1 MAAGVNF
8 TYSAAP
14 LRRVRKVQFGILSP
28 DQVRRMSVT
37 QRVSL
42 AAPQNGIVEA
52 GIHRP
57 ETYSMGE
64 AVYGGINDPRM
75 GNTYEPDDPGHFGHI
90 ELAHPV
96 FHIGFWNEIVQV
108 LRCFCFGCS
117 HRMFAIEGDVRYRE
131 IQKLVNPKKKLH
143 AMAGLCRST
152 GSKGKLCDGCGMRQ
166 PRYARKGLQLMV
178 EFPEGAE
185 GDGNHNDVLNLVSA
199 TGDRKT
205 NLSAVAVQ
213 NVFKKISDEDCVRIG
228 LDPKFARPDWM
239 LVKVLPVPP
248 PHVRPSVSMDSVRR
262 CEDDLT
268 HKITDIVKA
277 NLTLKNAITQGQA
290 NHIVEQFEQLLQ
302 YHVAT
307 FIDNQLPD
315 MPQAQQRSGKPLKT
329 LRQRLVGK
337 EGRIRGNLV
346 GKRVDFS
353 ARTVITPD
361 PNLSINQV
369 GVPRSI
375 ARTLTVPERVTRFNM
390 ARLHQ
395 LVERGPKEHPG
406 ARYIVRGDGQR
417 IDLRWAKQKNDLSL
431 RVGWT
436 AERHLADGDVVL
448 FNRQPSLHKMSIM
461 GHYAKVMDW
470 STFRLNLSC
479 TSPYNADFDGD
490 EMNLHVPQ
498 SLNARAEAETMMMCP
513 HVIVSPQGNKPV
525 MGIVQDTLLGCAAMT
540 KRSEFIERDLL
551 FNTIM
556 WLEDQWDGR
565 IPVPALLIPT
575 KWKPDPNNPGR
586 KVQVDPGHYTAYWTG
601 KQMFSM
607 IIPPGVHLQKKANEH
622 KYVPNNDDDED
633 PHKYWSDLS
642 PGDRKVLIVD
652 GELLA
657 GIADKKLL
665 GTGGGSLIHILVNE
679 KKHEITRQFFGAVQK
694 VVNYWLLQRTFSI
707 GVGDTVAD
715 LATCEEVN
723 HVLEVQ
729 KEKVHELVQKAQRT
743 IPGKKGEDDL
753 TIQPGKSLQETFEQY
768 VNVALNA
775 ARDKAGKRANAGLPP
790 DNGFKTTVNSG
801 SKGSNINISQILGCV
816 GQQNVEG
823 KRIGCGF
830 RDRTLPHFSKDDLG
844 PESRGF
850 VENSYLKGLTPTEF
864 YFHAMGGREGLIDTA
879 CKTAE
884 TGYIQR
890 RLVKSMENLMVRYDN
905 TVRNAQGQIIQFLY
919 GEDGMDGAFVESQ
932 TFPSLK
938 LSRKAFEAMYVFDI
952 ESHDLGHDT
961 RYGSNRPYMEL
972 SVIDEL
978 RSNPHHQRVLAMEV
992 ERLEKDRDILRTVFK
1007 CREPGRESDPTAV
1020 VPVNLARYIW
1030 NAQNVFHID
1039 KNAPSNLNPA
1049 FVVERVKKL
1058 AHELGPAVVFGEDD
1072 LSQEAQRNATM
1083 LFKILLRSTLASKK
1097 VLLEY
1102 RLSQEAF
1109 VSLLGEVQKRFM
1121 LSRVNAGEMAGVLAA
1136 QSIGEPATQMTLNTF
1151 HHAGV
1156 SAKNVTLGV
1165 PRLKEIINV
1174 SKKPKTPS
1182 LTIYLTE
1189 ELRNDEDQAKK
1200 IQMELE
1206 YCTLVDITDNTAIHY
1221 DPLLAEEPYTS
1232 LEGDADFVTAY
1243 YELPDDQDLD
1253 LTTLSPWVLRI
1264 ELDEARVTEK
1274 ALKMHEIK
1282 SKVNDMFGS
1291 DLHCICTDDNAR
1303 PLVMRIRCVNEEDNA
1318 MSALEGAE
1326 TEDRFLK
1333 RVEQNLLEM
1342 LQLRGETDITKVY
1355 IRSAQYAKWDPK
1367 DGWVGESGRKEDAK
1381 ATEWVL
1387 DTDGTNMLG
1396 VMTHEGV
1403 DFRRVYSNDICEI
1416 VQVLGIEAARIALL
1430 RELRNV
1436 ISFDGSYVNYRHL
1449 ALLCDTMTCRGY
1461 LVAITRHGINR
1472 VDAGPLLKCSFEET
1486 VEQLMEAAAFAQ
1498 PDHMAGVSENIM
1510 LGQLGPLG
1518 TGSFDLLL
1526 NEEMLEDAIVYEAD
1540 PNAARPGLGGGTA
1553 FASGPTPFVA
1563 PTPFASSPGSAM
1575 DMTPGLGGGMTP
1587 GVGFG
1592 GGGGTGADGEAQFS
1606 PPAFSPAAFSP
1617 AYTASADAGVSFFP
1631 SFKRSNSKVS
1641 KHPVVNA
1648 AVASAKLWMVISP
1661 GAKIHEQ
1668 PAPT

>member
-1 MAAGVNF
+1 MAAGTNF
-8 TYSAAP
+8 TFSAAP
-14 LRRVRKVQFGILSP
+14 LRRVRKIQFGILSP
-28 DQVRRMSVT
+28 EQVRRMSVT

-42 AAPQNGIVEA
+42 APQNAIVEA

-75 GNTYEPDDPGHFGHI
+75 GNTFEPDDPGHFGHI

-96 FHIGFWNEIVQV
+96 FHIGFWNEILSV

-117 HRMFAIEGDVRYRE
+117 HRLFAIEDDVRYRD
-131 IQKLVNPKKKLH
+131 IQKIENNKKKLH
-143 AMAGLCRST
+143 AMMLICRSS
-152 GSKGKLCDGCGMRQ
+152 GKGKQCEGCGMRQ
-166 PRYARKGLQLMV
+166 PKYQRKGLQLMV

-185 GDGNHNDVLNLVSA
+185 GEGGNADMIAQVSA
-199 TGDRKT
+199 SGDRKT
-205 NLSAVAVQ
+205 NLSATVVEQ
-213 NVFKKISDEDCVRIG
+213 IFKKISDEDCRRIG
-228 LDPKFARPDWM
+228 LDPTFARPDWM

-277 NLTLKNAITQGQA
+277 NLTLRNAIQQGQA

-337 EGRIRGNLV
+337 EGRIRGNLM

-406 ARYIVRGDGQR
+406 ARYIIRGDGER
-417 IDLRWAKQKNDLSL
+417 IDLRWVKQKNDLSL
-431 RVGWT
+431 REGWVV
-436 AERHLADGDVVL
+436 ERHLADGDVVL

-525 MGIVQDTLLGCAAMT
+525 MGIIQDTLLGCAAMT
-540 KRSEFIERDLL
+540 KRSEFIEKDLL

-565 IPVPALLIPT
+565 IPVPALLMPT
-575 KWKPDPNNPGR
+575 KWRPDPKQPGR
-586 KVQVDPGHYTAYWTG
+586 KIAAPPGHYTAYWTG
-601 KQMFSM
+601 KQLFSM
-607 IIPPGVHLQKKANEH
+607 IMPAGVHATKKSNEH
-622 KYVPNNDDDED
+622 KFVEGD
-633 PHKYWSDLS
+633 PHKKWSDLS
-642 PGDRKVLIVD
+642 PGDRKVLVVD
-652 GELLA
+652 GELLC

-679 KKHEITRQFFGAVQK
+679 KKHEITRQFFAAVQK

-715 LATCEEVN
+715 LETCLAVNEV
-723 HVLEVQ
+723 LRVQ

-743 IPGKKGEDDL
+743 RPGVKGYDDL
-753 TIQPGKSLQETFEQY
+753 TIQPGKSLQETFEAY

-775 ARDKAGKRANAGLPP
+775 ARDRAGKKANAGLPP
-790 DNGFKTTVNSG
+790 DNGFKTTVNAG

-890 RLVKSMENLMVRYDN
+890 RLVKSMENLMVKYDN

-919 GEDGMDGAFVESQ
+919 GEDGMDGAFVENQ
-932 TFPSLK
+932 TFPSHK
-938 LSRKAFEAMYVFDI
+938 LNRRAFERQYVFDI
-952 ESHDLGHDT
+952 ESHDLGLDT
-961 RYGSNRPYMEL
+961 RYGSSRPYMEM
-972 SVIDEL
+972 SVVDEL
-978 RSNPHHQRVLAMEV
+978 RSNPNHQRLLAMEV
-992 ERLEKDRDILRTVFK
+992 EQLEKDREVLRTVFAS
-1007 CREPGRESDPTAV
+1007 REPGRESDASAV
-1020 VPVNLARYIW
+1020 APVNLERYIW

-1049 FVVERVKKL
+1049 FVVEKVKSL
-1058 AHELGPAVVFGEDD
+1058 AQEFGPAVVFGDDD
-1072 LSQEAQRNATM
+1072 LSREAQKNATM
-1083 LFKILLRSTLASKK
+1083 LLKILLRSTLASKR
-1097 VLLEY
+1097 VLLQY

-1109 VSLLGEVQKRFM
+1109 VSLLGEIQKRFM
-1121 LSRVNAGEMAGVLAA
+1121 LSRVNPGEMAGVLAA

-1165 PRLKEIINV
+1165 PRLKEIINI

-1182 LTIYLTE
+1182 LTVYLSE
-1189 ELRNDEDQAKK
+1189 ELKNDEDQAKK

-1206 YCTLVDITDNTAIHY
+1206 YCTLLDITDNTAIHY
-1221 DPLLAEEPYTS
+1221 DPLLDAEPYTG
-1232 LEGDADFVTAY
+1232 LEADADFVTAY

-1253 LTTLSPWVLRI
+1253 LATLSPWVLRI

-1274 ALKMHEIK
+1274 DLKMHEIK
-1282 SKVNDMFGS
+1282 SKINDLFGS

-1303 PLVMRIRCVNEEDNA
+1303 PLVLRIRCVNEDEGGAA
-1318 MSALEGAE
+1318 MDGSE

-1333 RVEQNLLEM
+1333 RVEQALLEK
-1342 LQLRGETDITKVY
+1342 LQLRGKTDITKVY
-1355 IRSAQYAKWDPK
+1355 IREATYARWDHET
-1367 DGWVGESGRKEDAK
+1367 GWVGESGRRDDKKAK
-1381 ATEWVL
+1381 EWVL

-1396 VMTHEGV
+1396 VMTHPGV
-1403 DFRRVYSNDICEI
+1403 DFSRVYSNDICEI

-1430 RELRNV
+1430 QELRNV

-1498 PDHMAGVSENIM
+1498 PDMMAGVSENIM

-1526 NEEMLEDAIVYEAD
+1526 NEEMLADAITYEGAGT
-1540 PNAARPGLGGGTA
+1540 RVPGAPGGPEYV
-1553 FASGPTPFVA
+1553 SGPTPFVA
-1563 PTPFASSPGSAM
+1563 PTPFASPGSDM
-1575 DMTPGLGGGMTP
+1575 GMTPGLGGGGMTP

-1592 GGGGTGADGEAQFS
+1592 GGGGGGGDAQFS
-1606 PPAFSPAAFSP
+1606 PAAFSPAAFSP
-1617 AYTASADAGVSFFP
+1617 AYTASDTGTGGGGGSGGGGGTGPLVGGIGVGSGGSSDSP
-1631 SFKRSNSKVS
+1631 SSPAYSVS
-1641 KHPVVNA
+1641 EHRRFCWFIFHVCC
-1648 AVASAKLWMVISP
+1648 
-1661 GAKIHEQ
+1661 
-1668 PAPT
+1668 